1 MTIVESLNTP
11 LILIIEDDHSLRELY
26 REALEGD
33 GYAVAVAK
41 DGIEGIEQFD
51 ELVPDLILLD
61 LIMPK
66 MDGWE
71 ALETVRHV
79 SDCPVIIVT
88 GQGTTEDIIKGL
100 LEAGADEY
108 LVKPFG
114 IKELLARVS
123 AVLRRSVAANQGG

>member
-1 MTIVESLNTP
+1 MTIVESLNSP
-11 LILIIEDDHSLRELY
+11 LILIVEDDHSLRELY

-33 GYAVAVAK
+33 GYTVAVAR

-71 ALETVRHV
+71 ALEAVRNV

-114 IKELLARVS
+114 IKELLDRVS